1 MGYNLIADQQYSTV
15 VGQYNEA
22 DREGTLFVVGV
33 GESDAT
39 RTNAFE
45 VSADGALVNGDMDIS
60 GVLRI
65 NGDNVLQIIASLQA
79 QIESLQLQI
88 DNLNNVGE

>member
-1 MGYNLIADQQYSTV
+1 M
-15 VGQYNEA
+15 GQYNEA
-22 DREGTLFVVGV
+22 DREGTLFVVGS

-45 VSADGALVNGDMDIS
+45 VSADGAIVNGDMDVS

-88 DNLNNVGE
+88 DNLNNRGE